1 MTVSEIKEK
10 LEPLNNRGAWNRGV
24 KEYAIEL
31 LDGLEE
37 GLEHGYLEDNIF
49 QSRELLNKA
58 MLNGASN
65 WHEYSYGGCS
75 LIYNGDIC
83 ERLCPPST
91 QIKCD
96 NGRWNPNK
104 NENWLDV
111 QARALYQAA
120 SLIRAV
126 VF

>member
-24 KEYAIEL
+24 QEYAIEL

-37 GLEHGYLEDNIF
+37 GLEHGYLEGDIF
-49 QSRELLNKA
+49 QSKNLLDKA

-83 ERLCPPST
+83 ERLCPLSM

>member
-10 LEPLNNRGAWNRGV
+10 LAPLNNRGAWNRGV

-37 GLEHGYLEDNIF
+37 GLECGYLEDDIF
-49 QSRELLNKA
+49 QSRNLLDKA
-58 MLNGASN
+58 MLNGAPN

-75 LIYNGDIC
+75 LIYDGDIC
-83 ERLCPPST
+83 KRLCPLSM

>member
-37 GLEHGYLEDNIF
+37 GLENGYLEDDIF
-49 QSRELLNKA
+49 QSKNLLDKA

-75 LIYNGDIC
+75 LIYDGDIC
-83 ERLCPPST
+83 KRLCPMSM

-96 NGRWNPNK
+96 NGRWNPNR

>member
-1 MTVSEIKEK
+1 MTVPEIKEK
-10 LEPLNNRGAWNRGV
+10 LAPLNNRGAWNRGV

-37 GLEHGYLEDNIF
+37 GLEHGYLEDDIF
-49 QSRELLNKA
+49 QSRDLLNKA

-75 LIYNGDIC
+75 LIYDGDIC
-83 ERLCPPST
+83 KRLCSPSM

-96 NGRWNPNK
+96 NGRWNPNR